1 MGGELIWGAQLLF
14 REENHLFGIAYDRIA
29 GSAGIFGADATGG
42 IKNTYEIGTNEV
54 MGLQGISNTVDL
66 EDAPAA
72 AN

>member
-14 REENHLFGIAYDRIA
+14 RKENHLFGIAYDRIA

-42 IKNTYEIGTNEV
+42 IKNIYEIGTNEV
-54 MGLQGISNTVDL
+54 MELQGISNTVDL